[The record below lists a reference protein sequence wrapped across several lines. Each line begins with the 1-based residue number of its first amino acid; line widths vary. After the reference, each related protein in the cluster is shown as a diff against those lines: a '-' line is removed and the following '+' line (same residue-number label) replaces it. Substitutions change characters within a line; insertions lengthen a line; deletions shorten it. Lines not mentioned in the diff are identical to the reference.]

1 MIELK
6 LMVGYQV
13 MLTYNINIVDSLTNG
28 TTGKV
33 LFFVRNQSGVHSVI
47 ADFFEDDLGDF
58 YRDKHT
64 DWRAIVSR
72 ENVVAIERIRFDFS
86 LEKTDKQHAT
96 KSHMRERMRK
106 RERER
111 ERERE
116 LTIDT
121 YARESSML
129 PALKCLWREFCF
141 LVLCYIMIGAQRN
154 ENTSVQYKWIFK
166 TESYLLLAR

>member
-13 MLTYNINIVDSLTNG
+13 MLTYNINTVDSLTNG

-33 LFFVRNQSGVHSVI
+33 LFFVINQSGVHSVI
-47 ADFFEDDLGDF
+47 ADFFEDYLGDF

-64 DWRAIVSR
+64 DWRRAVVSR
-72 ENVVAIERIRFDFS
+72 EKRGSHRKDTIWLQPWKNRQAACHKKPHEREN
-86 LEKTDKQHAT
+86 EK
-96 KSHMRERMRK
+96 E

-116 LTIDT
+116 LTID
-121 YARESSML
+121 
-129 PALKCLWREFCF
+129 
-141 LVLCYIMIGAQRN
+141 
-154 ENTSVQYKWIFK
+154 
-166 TESYLLLAR
+166 